1 MRGNAKVITEL
12 NAALVAELTAI
23 VQYMVQAELCDNW
36 GYRRLGGLTKQRAI
50 QEMHHAEGL
59 IERIIFLD
67 GTPKIEVGL
76 KPRVGPDV
84 KAQLEIDLEDERDAV
99 KQYNKSI
106 RVCENSGDDGS
117 RKLFEKM
124 IKDEETHVNFLEAQ
138 LQAVHDMGIGN
149 YLSEQL
155 HKES

>member
-12 NAALVAELTAI
+12 NAALLAELTAI
-23 VQYMVQAELCDNW
+23 VQYMVQAEMCDNW
-36 GYRRLGGLTKQRAI
+36 GYRRLGSLTKQRAI

-67 GTPKIEVGL
+67 GTPEIEVGL
-76 KPRVGPDV
+76 KPRVGRDV
-84 KAQLEIDLEDERDAV
+84 KAQLETDLQDELDAV

-106 RVCENSGDDGS
+106 DICERSADDGS
-117 RKLFEKM
+117 RALFEKM
-124 IKDEETHVNFLEAQ
+124 VRDEEVHVNFLEAQ
-138 LQAVHDMGIGN
+138 LQAVQDTGIAN

-155 HKES
+155 HKQS